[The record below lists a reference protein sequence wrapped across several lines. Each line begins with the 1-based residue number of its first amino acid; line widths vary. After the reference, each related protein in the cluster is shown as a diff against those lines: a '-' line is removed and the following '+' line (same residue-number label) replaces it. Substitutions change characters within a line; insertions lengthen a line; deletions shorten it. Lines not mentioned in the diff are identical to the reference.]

1 MPSLRRLSPPA
12 RHALGF
18 TLALAATAVPLAAQ
32 STVGAS
38 ATPTAP
44 VRSADPADVSTLDG
58 ILAALY
64 ASISGP
70 KDAPRDFDRLRT
82 LVGPNARFIPTG
94 VGQNGGATLRNWSVE
109 EYIAVAGPSL
119 MARGFYER
127 EIGRRV
133 TSFGNVWHVMSV
145 YDSKFTPEDAAPFQR
160 GINSI
165 QLFNSGQRWYI
176 LSVMWDSERAGN
188 PIPAE
193 LVTVRP

>member
-1 MPSLRRLSPPA
+1 MRRLRSLV
-12 RHALGF
+12 RHA
-18 TLALAATAVPLAAQ
+18 TVPALALVLVGGALPLAAQ
-32 STVGAS
+32 SASTATAAPAAPTVR
-38 ATPTAP
+38 P
-44 VRSADPADVSTLDG
+44 ADPADVGTLDG
-58 ILAALY
+58 IIAALY

-82 LVGPNARFIPTG
+82 LFGPNARLINTG
-94 VGQNGGATLRNWSVE
+94 VGQDGRATLRNWSVE

-119 MARGFYER
+119 MARGFFER
-127 EIGRRV
+127 EIGRSV
-133 TSFGNVWHVMSV
+133 TSFGNVWHIMSV
-145 YDSKFTPEDAAPFQR
+145 YDSKFTLEDAAPFQR

-193 LVTVRP
+193 LITVRP